1 MPDDDLINL
10 RHQVDSHEDEL
21 TDQTKAM
28 KKLEK
33 RASVLEEDVKTLIS
47 LCQYIRLFGHV
58 HPGMEKK
65 AEDFDAILS
74 KLRERYG
81 IPRPE

>member
-33 RASVLEEDVKTLIS
+33 RVSVLEEDVKTLIA
-47 LCQYIRLFGHV
+47 LCQQIRLFAHLR
-58 HPGMEKK
+58 PGLEKRRDEFDVAI
-65 AEDFDAILS
+65 AEL
-74 KLRERYG
+74 LRRYE
-81 IPRPE
+81 IPMPE